1 VERSV
6 EMVVTLLGILKA
18 GGAYVPLDA
27 EYPQERL
34 GYMVEDSGVG
44 VVVTQEKLL
53 ERLPAYEMN
62 FVQVICL
69 EREEEEI
76 GKQSWG
82 NPEVV
87 NGGEDLAYVMY
98 TSGSTG
104 QPKGVMIA
112 HRGINRLVCNA
123 DYVDLGAEE
132 VLLQMAPVSFD
143 ASTFEIWG
151 ALLNGGRLALM
162 PAGPGSLEEIGKVV
176 KEEGVTVL
184 WLTAALFDAMVRER
198 VEDLWGVKQMLAGG
212 DVVSVESARRY
223 LGNSEGGRLI
233 NGYGPTEGTTFS
245 CCHGVGEVEAKLR
258 SVPIGRAIGNAQAY
272 IVDGELEMVPVGGVG
287 ELCIGGDGL
296 GRGYWKKAELTAEKF
311 VPNPYSGR
319 PGARLY
325 RTGDRVRYG
334 RGGAIEF
341 LGRMDEQVK
350 IRGYRI
356 EPGEIERALLQ
367 HEGVREAVVVA
378 REGGS
383 GEKQLVGYVVRAGG
397 VEGGGTRSEDLR
409 EYLRGKV
416 PEYMVPRVVVELEE
430 LPLTANGK
438 VDRRRLPG
446 VEDGGGA
453 QEREREYEGPRTA
466 VEEILCGI
474 WAEVLQVERVGIH
487 DNFFELGG
495 DSILSLRIKAQAQA
509 KELDFALQALFDHQ
523 SVAELAEVVKVTAEA
538 EGGGRS
544 EDRGERRGGEKRAGR
559 EPFGL
564 VGAGVREA
572 LGEEVEDA
580 YPLSRLQAGMLFHSE
595 YEPESAIYH
604 DVICY
609 RVGVR
614 WEQEALERAVA
625 EVVERHQILR
635 TSFEMERFEEP
646 LQVVYRW
653 GQVELGIEDLRGL
666 EKKEQQH
673 LVQAWLEEEKK
684 RGFEWSRAPLL
695 RMYVH
700 RLDEE
705 SFQWSLS
712 FHHAILDGWSE
723 ASLMTELLQRYEAA
737 RAGKSLGVE
746 KLKASYRDYME
757 MERDALGSEESV
769 GFWEEM
775 LSGYSVTPVPLAG
788 GGEGEGTANVGI
800 ELEEGV
806 EEELREAAR
815 RMGVPMKTVLLA
827 VHLKALSLLTGSSD
841 VTTAVVLNGRPEV
854 EDGDR
859 VLGLFRNMV
868 PMRMKVK
875 RGSWSELVRATLA
888 VEQEVNAH
896 RRYPMLDLKQKYA
909 GGGPLLE
916 TAFMYTHFHVY
927 QELPQTERG
936 MITGRG
942 GYVQHDLPFFVQ
954 FSTNPRTLK
963 MKGVVQY
970 DAGRVSRE
978 DGGRIA
984 RY

>member
-1 VERSV
+1 
-6 EMVVTLLGILKA
+6 M
-18 GGAYVPLDA
+18 
-27 EYPQERL
+27 
-34 GYMVEDSGVG
+34 
-44 VVVTQEKLL
+44 
-53 ERLPAYEMN
+53 
-62 FVQVICL
+62 
-69 EREEEEI
+69 
-76 GKQSWG
+76 
-82 NPEVV
+82 
-87 NGGEDLAYVMY
+87 
-98 TSGSTG
+98 
-104 QPKGVMIA
+104 
-112 HRGINRLVCNA
+112 
-123 DYVDLGAEE
+123 
-132 VLLQMAPVSFD
+132 LLQMAPVSFD

-151 ALLNGGRLALM
+151 ALLNGGGLVLM
-162 PAGPGSLEEIGKVV
+162 PAGQASLEEIGQVV
-176 KEEGVTVL
+176 KGEGVTVL

-198 VEDLWGVKQMLAGG
+198 AGYGDLSGVKQLLAGG
-212 DVVSVESARRY
+212 DVVTVESARKY
-223 LGNSEGGRLI
+223 LAHCEGGTLI

-245 CCHGVGEVEAKLR
+245 CCHGVTELEAKVR
-258 SVPIGRAIGNAQAY
+258 SVPIGVPIGNTQAY
-272 IVDGELEMVPVGGVG
+272 IVDEELRLAPVGAVG
-287 ELCIGGDGL
+287 ELCLGGEGL
-296 GRGYWKKAELTAEKF
+296 GRGYWKQAELTAEKF

-367 HEGVREAVVVA
+367 HEGVKEAVVVA
-378 REGGS
+378 RERAG
-383 GEKQLVGYVVRAGG
+383 GEKHLVGYVVCAAG
-397 VEGGGTRSEDLR
+397 VKAPSEESA
-409 EYLRGKV
+409 EYLREPSAGV
-416 PEYMVPRVVVELEE
+416 HGAVGSGGTERRCPDGQREGGPAEAAGRRRSGSGAERSGSMRGRARTVEE
-430 LPLTANGK
+430 L
-438 VDRRRLPG
+438 
-446 VEDGGGA
+446 
-453 QEREREYEGPRTA
+453 
-466 VEEILCGI
+466 LCGI
-474 WAEVLQVERVGIH
+474 WSEVLQVERVGIG

-509 KELDFALQALFDHQ
+509 QGLDFALQALFDHQ
-523 SVAELAEVVKVTAEA
+523 SIAELAEVVKVTAEA

-559 EPFGL
+559 EPFVL

-746 KLKASYRDYME
+746 KLRASYRDYME
-757 MERDALGSEESV
+757 MERDALGSEESQR
-769 GFWEEM
+769 FWEEM
-775 LSGYSVTPVPLAG
+775 LSGHRVTPVPLG
-788 GGEGEGTANVGI
+788 GGRESQSGGIATSVI

-806 EEELREAAR
+806 EEGLRELAAR
-815 RMGVPMKTVLLA
+815 IGAPLKTVLLA
-827 VHLKALSLLTGSSD
+827 GHLQALSLLTGSGD
-841 VTTAVVLNGRPEV
+841 VTTGVVLNGRPEV
-854 EDGDR
+854 ADGDR
-859 VLGLFRNMV
+859 VLGLFLNLT
-868 PMRMKVK
+868 PLRMKMRK
-875 RGSWSELVRATLA
+875 MRSGSWIDLVRATLR
-888 VEQEVNAH
+888 VEQQVNEH
-896 RRYPMLDLKQKYA
+896 RRYPMLDMKQEYA
-909 GGGPLLE
+909 GGGELLE

-927 QELPQTERG
+927 QELPQPEGRG
-936 MITGRG
+936 LISGRG
-942 GYVQHDLPFFVQ
+942 GFVQHDLPFG
-954 FSTNPRTLK
+954 ST
-963 MKGVVQY
+963 
-970 DAGRVSRE
+970 A
-978 DGGRIA
+978 
-984 RY
+984 